1 MIVVHT
7 YVPARDGGEFNKEL
21 AYHMTL
27 SMLLAK
33 EQHGRVDLYT
43 TKKIADLVRKF
54 KIPYDNIITEPFEG
68 FKYKTFSIPKLI
80 TFSLQTEPFIHIDL
94 DTMLYDKVVLPKNL
108 SIIYHSPSFFFKLH
122 SNYDSFKTLH
132 EIYLKGFFEI
142 EDKLSEDFKMCVDFT
157 NIPGMDIFGG
167 TDYETISKASKMC
180 LKIYEENKEH
190 FDSNYFYA
198 CVIEQLFIPAA
209 IKLIR
214 RGRFADV
221 KYLKNGDETLSINQ
235 KNKNIEYPIIM
246 KCMGDT
252 VTIQNEEKLYNY
264 SKHDFGTPIHLGS
277 WKSFDGIMFI
287 LKETII
293 DRFFGSKHV
302 NEIEKHFKED
312 MGFNVISKRYKRY
325 KRDNTIYII

>member
-43 TKKIADLVRKF
+43 TKKIADLVKKF
-54 KIPYDNIITEPFEG
+54 KIPYDNIITEPFDG

-94 DTMLYDKVVLPKNL
+94 DTMLYDKVVIPKNL
-108 SIIYHSPSFFFKLH
+108 SIIYHSPSFFLDRP
-122 SNYDSFKTLH
+122 SDYNSIRTLYD
-132 EIYLKGFFEI
+132 IYLKGFFGI
-142 EDKLSEDFKMCVDFT
+142 EDKLSEDFKICIDFT

-167 TDYETISKASKMC
+167 TDYETISKAAKMC

-198 CVIEQLFIPAA
+198 CVIEQLFMPAA

-214 RGRFADV
+214 KGRFADV
-221 KYLKNGDETLSINQ
+221 KYLKNGDEVLSINQ
-235 KNKNIEYPIIM
+235 NGKDIEYPIII
-246 KCMGDT
+246 KYMGNS
-252 VTIQNEEKLYNY
+252 VTIPNEEKLYNY
-264 SKHDFGTPIHLGS
+264 SNHDFGTPLHLGE
-277 WKSFDGIMFI
+277 WKSFDVIMFI

-293 DRFFGSKHV
+293 ERFFGSKYV

-312 MGFNVISKRYKRY
+312 TGFNILSKRYKIH
-325 KRDNTIYII
+325 KRNNTIYII